1 MAKIRT
7 GFVSNSSSSSFVIT
21 DKNNFDEAKSIL
33 KHGLDYYEL
42 NDKLYTSRISD
53 CRDEYYSIS
62 DISEKSYGYL
72 EDDLDWVGV
81 EGERGVDAV
90 YVPRTE
96 YFKSIAQN
104 SVMAD
109 TVLCEIRQFIEHNNI
124 YGPCD
129 IYEEN
134 YMEEKALGFIEYLCE
149 IVGYKKEIIDED

>member
-33 KHGLDYYEL
+33 KYGLDYYEL
-42 NDKLYTSRISD
+42 NDKLYTSTISD
-53 CRDEYYSIS
+53 CRYEYY
-62 DISEKSYGYL
+62 DISNISEHSYEYL
-72 EDDLDWVGV
+72 ENSLEWVGV
-81 EGERGVDAV
+81 EGERGVDTV

-104 SVMAD
+104 SAIAD
-109 TVLCEIRQFIEHNNI
+109 TVLCEIKQFIEHNNI

-129 IYEEN
+129 IYEED
-134 YMEEKALGFIEYLCE
+134 YMEEKALGFIEYLCG
-149 IVGYKKEIIDED
+149 IVGYKEIKDED

>member
-1 MAKIRT
+1 MKVRN

-33 KHGLDYYEL
+33 KYGLDYYEL
-42 NDKLYTSRISD
+42 NDKLYTSSISD
-53 CRDEYYSIS
+53 CRNEYYSIS
-62 DISEKSYGYL
+62 DLSVKSYGYL
-72 EDDLDWVGV
+72 EGDLDWIGV
-81 EGERGVDAV
+81 EGERGVDTV

-96 YFKSIAQN
+96 YFKYIRYDSK
-104 SVMAD
+104 MAD

-134 YMEEKALGFIEYLCE
+134 YMEEKALGFIEYLCG
-149 IVGYKKEIIDED
+149 IVGYKEVKNED

>member
-1 MAKIRT
+1 MKYRN
-7 GFVSNSSSSSFVIT
+7 GFVSNSSSSSFIIT
-21 DKNNFDEAKSIL
+21 NKENFDMAKSIL

-134 YMEEKALGFIEYLCE
+134 YMEEKALGFIPAAYCG
-149 IVGYKKEIIDED
+149 IVGYKEIKNED